1 MVLLLDWV
9 GEVGLEVGMTR
20 ALLAAGFN
28 TGEVLVE
35 VGGETLFLL
44 NALDEE
50 AVAVAL
56 TLAVALALVPLG
68 GAGERMGFLRHT
80 LVTQAFLCFLFL
92 QILQFLQSCA
102 R

>member
-44 NALDEE
+44 ADALDEE
-50 AVAVAL
+50 AMA
-56 TLAVALALVPLG
+56 TLVTLALALVPLG

>member
-1 MVLLLDWV
+1 MVV

-44 NALDEE
+44 ADALEEE
-50 AVAVAL
+50 ATLEA
-56 TLAVALALVPLG
+56 TLALLVPLG
-68 GAGERMGFLRHT
+68 GAGDRMGFLRHAF
-80 LVTQAFLCFLFL
+80 LMQAFLSFLFL
-92 QILQFLQSCA
+92 QNLQSMQG
-102 R
+102 